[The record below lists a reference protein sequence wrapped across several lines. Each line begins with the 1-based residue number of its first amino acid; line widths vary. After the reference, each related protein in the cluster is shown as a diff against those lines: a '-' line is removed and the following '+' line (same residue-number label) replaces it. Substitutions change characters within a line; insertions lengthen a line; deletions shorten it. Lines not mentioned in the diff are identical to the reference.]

1 MAHAIL
7 YGCFVSQKNAFLLTR
22 RSCKRQAEHHTTRLE
37 RVLHS
42 WRPVERR
49 ATLPLR
55 TPNSDVLNRIFKFPQ
70 VYRKWRLPPFAQV
83 WYIRTTPLAKWF
95 VFNCRWQ
102 SVPKQIA
109 QSRRQ
114 DCLRLGRL
122 AVRSL
127 VDRFILRNLRTVVA
141 VVFCPY
147 QDGPRRCDCSRLAVA
162 SARSPHAS
170 DSAAPLW
177 RSGYIPIF
185 PHQYCHCLDREPVLP

>member
-1 MAHAIL
+1 M
-7 YGCFVSQKNAFLLTR
+7 
-22 RSCKRQAEHHTTRLE
+22 EM
-37 RVLHS
+37 
-42 WRPVERR
+42 
-49 ATLPLR
+49 
-55 TPNSDVLNRIFKFPQ
+55 
-70 VYRKWRLPPFAQV
+70 PPFAQV
-83 WYIRTTPLAKWF
+83 WYIRKTPLAKLVRLQLSTAECAQADF
-95 VFNCRWQ
+95 
-102 SVPKQIA
+102 

-147 QDGPRRCDCSRLAVA
+147 QDGPRRCDCSWLAAA

-170 DSAAPLW
+170 DSAGTLG